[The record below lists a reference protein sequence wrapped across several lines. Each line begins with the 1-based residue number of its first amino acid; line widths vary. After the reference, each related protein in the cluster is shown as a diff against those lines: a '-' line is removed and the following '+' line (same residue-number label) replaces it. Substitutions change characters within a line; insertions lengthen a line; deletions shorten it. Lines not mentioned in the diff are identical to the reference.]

1 MHDHLDLAPEALL
14 EHIKPGT
21 KILVPV
27 AACEPSA
34 LLDMLE
40 AHAEQFEDVHVY
52 QMCTESTRPY
62 QMGEYPGKLTHHEF
76 FLGGGS
82 RKGHSNGTTE
92 LYPVSFSMIPELVRD
107 HVKPDIL
114 IASVSE
120 PDEHGYMAIGL
131 GADYTVQFIGN
142 LPIFGEIN
150 AKVPHS
156 LGQNQIH
163 ARQMVGA
170 TRSDADLL
178 EVPPTL
184 PEVGSADHRI
194 AEFIAP
200 EIQDRDC
207 LQLGIGRLP
216 NAILAM
222 LKDRKDLGVHT
233 ELMSD
238 GVMDLVEC
246 GAVTGRFKR
255 SHQRQCV
262 ATFIM
267 GTRKLYDWVD
277 RNPAV
282 YLDSVERTNDPF
294 LIGLEPN
301 MVSVNATT
309 EVDLL
314 GQAAS
319 ETVAGRFYSGS
330 GGQLDFAIGARRSPG
345 GRGYIVCPSVTRDGT
360 SKIKVKLGP
369 NSPVTTH
376 KNYIDNVVTEH
387 GIARLRG
394 TDYSTRAQRLI
405 EVAHPDHR
413 EDLYREARELN
424 IISRL
429 SAK

>member
-1 MHDHLDLAPEALL
+1 
-14 EHIKPGT
+14 
-21 KILVPV
+21 
-27 AACEPSA
+27 
-34 LLDMLE
+34 
-40 AHAEQFEDVHVY
+40 
-52 QMCTESTRPY
+52 
-62 QMGEYPGKLTHHEF
+62 
-76 FLGGGS
+76 
-82 RKGHSNGTTE
+82 
-92 LYPVSFSMIPELVRD
+92 
-107 HVKPDIL
+107 
-114 IASVSE
+114 
-120 PDEHGYMAIGL
+120 MAIGL
-131 GADYTVQFIGN
+131 GADYSVQFIGN

>member
-131 GADYTVQFIGN
+131 GADYSVQFIGN

-178 EVPPTL
+178 E
-184 PEVGSADHRI
+184 E
-194 AEFIAP
+194 
-200 EIQDRDC
+200 
-207 LQLGIGRLP
+207 IGR
-216 NAILAM
+216 
-222 LKDRKDLGVHT
+222 
-233 ELMSD
+233 
-238 GVMDLVEC
+238 
-246 GAVTGRFKR
+246 
-255 SHQRQCV
+255 
-262 ATFIM
+262 
-267 GTRKLYDWVD
+267 
-277 RNPAV
+277 
-282 YLDSVERTNDPF
+282 
-294 LIGLEPN
+294 
-301 MVSVNATT
+301 
-309 EVDLL
+309 
-314 GQAAS
+314 
-319 ETVAGRFYSGS
+319 
-330 GGQLDFAIGARRSPG
+330 
-345 GRGYIVCPSVTRDGT
+345 
-360 SKIKVKLGP
+360 
-369 NSPVTTH
+369 
-376 KNYIDNVVTEH
+376 
-387 GIARLRG
+387 
-394 TDYSTRAQRLI
+394 
-405 EVAHPDHR
+405 AHV
-413 EDLYREARELN
+413 
-424 IISRL
+424 
-429 SAK
+429 